1 MALSKSVLATLLLG
15 ATALQPP
22 ARPTIKTRLHA
33 TTAPDSNA
41 DVVVVTHAAGRMG
54 ASLCG
59 NQSSSALQFVVS
71 RGLREV
77 LLAPVGRVYQKNVVF
92 EFGPKT
98 WPRCRDSET
107 RIILRIT

>member
-33 TTAPDSNA
+33 NAATNDAA

-77 LLAPVGRVYQKNVVF
+77 LLAPVGRVYQRKLVF
-92 EFGPKT
+92 EFSKT
-98 WPRCRDSET
+98 WPRCQDSET
-107 RIILRIT
+107 RIILR